1 MTKQRQ
7 QQGDDWMDSFKLG
20 NSADA
25 VFRGESL
32 FRMTQ
37 DSSEAVT
44 DACESEAHLGVM
56 MYNHVDSGCDKYAF
70 CGTLLPNIDS
80 GDDEIINHTPMVE
93 VECYCIQCLAL
104 ADKLGVKDEQLPDRL
119 WVDAMRIF
127 KSTIST
133 GFSVHPPTVSN

>member
-1 MTKQRQ
+1 
-7 QQGDDWMDSFKLG
+7 MDIFKLG
-20 NSADA
+20 DSADA

-32 FRMTQ
+32 FRMTR

-104 ADKLGVKDEQLPDRL
+104 ADKLGVKDEKLPD
-119 WVDAMRIF
+119 V
-127 KSTIST
+127 T
-133 GFSVHPPTVSN
+133 VHPPSLGSKFSQGICSKTIALTHVSWLN